1 MLAGLDKR
9 RSLMATPLTQA
20 AFIQAAQSLLN
31 HDGTPV
37 STLQDSNGFVLQ
49 RVIACIV
56 NVGADI
62 AQQGV
67 AEPATIDRAVELG
80 LGYPFGPLRMGDHYG
95 ATRIMTILTNLLDAT
110 GDPRYRPSP
119 WLRRRAALQMSLTA
133 A

>member
-1 MLAGLDKR
+1 
-9 RSLMATPLTQA
+9 
-20 AFIQAAQSLLN
+20 
-31 HDGTPV
+31 
-37 STLQDSNGFVLQ
+37 
-49 RVIACIV
+49 CIV

-67 AEPATIDRAVELG
+67 AEPTTIDRAVELG

-119 WLRRRAALQMSLTA
+119 WLRRRAALQMSRTA
-133 A
+133 AK

>member
-1 MLAGLDKR
+1 MPP
-9 RSLMATPLTQA
+9 PLPPPHFINA
-20 AFIQAAQSLLN
+20 AASLLN
-31 HDGTPV
+31 ADGTPV
-37 STLQDSNGFVLQ
+37 STLQDSTGFVLQ
-49 RVIACIV
+49 RVVACIV

-95 ATRIMTILTNLLDAT
+95 ASRILTILNNLLAAT

-119 WLRRRAALQMSLTA
+119 WLRRRAALGMPLTDGPTG
-133 A
+133 